1 MERIE
6 AFFLERGAHV
16 DHEICPMAD
25 KSLWPLLNQRGYAP
39 IEFSSVLFLP
49 RTEWSRLGKCGSDG
63 DD

>member
-1 MERIE
+1 
-6 AFFLERGAHV
+6 
-16 DHEICPMAD
+16 MAD